1 MNPSPAVPGAAPAG
15 AAAAAAAGTPGKPSG
30 WAAGKTV
37 RWSKP
42 PIGDTSCCCRPL
54 TGAPY
59 LRPGP
64 HAGHGCSEAFGQGRH
79 RTFRPSIQ
87 LGVASSLFSAHL
99 HSLSMDESL
108 SVSLLFVVAFARVLP
123 ALLNPAGLPLT
134 ARAAPG
140 RRRRRARGRGG
151 DCGPQLGGALGQR
164 PGPPAQGDLGR
175 RASRRRKG
183 RTGGGVRG

>member
-1 MNPSPAVPGAAPAG
+1 MHPTAAGQFPVLCTEIRAYHGCGCVSRLRVCVTAVCVCHGRVCVSRLCVQLPGGSMNPSPAVPGAAPAG

-123 ALLNPAGLPLT
+123 ALLNP
-134 ARAAPG
+134 
-140 RRRRRARGRGG
+140 RGF
-151 DCGPQLGGALGQR
+151 P
-164 PGPPAQGDLGR
+164 
-175 RASRRRKG
+175 
-183 RTGGGVRG
+183 